1 MVKIASGGVG
11 DVSDARTYQ
20 YHYRPLQMG
29 TQIHVVSGTV
39 STRCSLGFPAYY
51 EVYLEPDIV
60 VVYGVITA
68 SHCGL
73 MVASVYQNVSGTNNF
88 IGYMRDEGRFDLDN
102 LVNPNDVDAT
112 FIPVES
118 YVYRSPHPRP
128 PPQTVSAL
136 IHQRGVIVAIGGYIS
151 SEWDLLQ
158 ARLNNIVISKAGSA
172 SGYEE
177 GYVRFCRIYPTYQ
190 VACRDER
197 IGWYFITT
205 AFGRPGDSGGPAY
218 HSYTVVRDG
227 MELIYARVYGTL
239 IGVKATGEVSAVF
252 CKRDIPD
259 LCLPTAFTIL
269 YNVTTLRGVS
279 PLTFE
284 G

>member
-1 MVKIASGGVG
+1 
-11 DVSDARTYQ
+11 
-20 YHYRPLQMG
+20 
-29 TQIHVVSGTV
+29 
-39 STRCSLGFPAYY
+39 
-51 EVYLEPDIV
+51 
-60 VVYGVITA
+60 
-68 SHCGL
+68 
-73 MVASVYQNVSGTNNF
+73 
-88 IGYMRDEGRFDLDN
+88 MRDEGRFDLDN

-118 YVYRSPHPRP
+118 YVHRSPYPRP

-136 IHQRGVIVAIGGYIS
+136 IHQRGVIVAIGVYIS
-151 SEWDLLQ
+151 SERDLLQ

-177 GYVRFCRIYPTYQ
+177 GYVRYCRIYPTYQ

-205 AFGRPGDSGGPAY
+205 AFQRPGDSGGPAY

-269 YNVTTLRGVS
+269 YKVTTLRGVS

>member
-1 MVKIASGGVG
+1 
-11 DVSDARTYQ
+11 
-20 YHYRPLQMG
+20 
-29 TQIHVVSGTV
+29 
-39 STRCSLGFPAYY
+39 
-51 EVYLEPDIV
+51 
-60 VVYGVITA
+60 
-68 SHCGL
+68 
-73 MVASVYQNVSGTNNF
+73 
-88 IGYMRDEGRFDLDN
+88 MRDEGRFDLDN

-118 YVYRSPHPRP
+118 YAYRSPYPRP

-136 IHQRGVIVAIGGYIS
+136 IHKRGVIVAIGGYIS
-151 SEWDLLQ
+151 SERDLLQ

-177 GYVRFCRIYPTYQ
+177 GYVRYCRIYPTYQ

-205 AFGRPGDSGGPAY
+205 AFQRPGDSGDPAY

-252 CKRDIPD
+252 CKRDIPG

>member
-1 MVKIASGGVG
+1 MVKIASSGVG

-20 YHYRPLQMG
+20 YRYRPLQMG

-118 YVYRSPHPRP
+118 YVYRS
-128 PPQTVSAL
+128 
-136 IHQRGVIVAIGGYIS
+136 
-151 SEWDLLQ
+151 
-158 ARLNNIVISKAGSA
+158 
-172 SGYEE
+172 
-177 GYVRFCRIYPTYQ
+177 RI
-190 VACRDER
+190 RDHR
-197 IGWYFITT
+197 H
-205 AFGRPGDSGGPAY
+205 R
-218 HSYTVVRDG
+218 R
-227 MELIYARVYGTL
+227 
-239 IGVKATGEVSAVF
+239 
-252 CKRDIPD
+252 
-259 LCLPTAFTIL
+259 
-269 YNVTTLRGVS
+269 
-279 PLTFE
+279 
-284 G
+284 